1 MKSRERNPKRGT
13 RKEEEA
19 PAELRAA
26 PGEERA
32 GDRQGQWTSRAQ
44 PTGPA
49 VGGSGVGATPLGVH
63 VDTPTSPP
71 AGHRPGSKAPTV
83 GLPTGHSQGQNSR
96 GSSRSTLGIGHCTL
110 MKAQSL
116 RQPGNGPRL
125 HRLTTGLPGRPSLDA
140 GTSGSPGGRPVSQA
154 HRLGPQPQA
163 GHNQGWP
170 HQALGQP
177 GGPADV
183 SAGPSSP
190 PSHPRPGVP
199 RSLFPRQPRVHLGR
213 VSPNLLHQ
221 HHREAHPESQV
232 PPWRFKGQPQ
242 SQEGTSVTL
251 RQAGVATS
259 WTTGQG
265 PRTRVFKGAPASG
278 SGSRRTVP
286 PLSSA

>member
-1 MKSRERNPKRGT
+1 MCW
-13 RKEEEA
+13 
-19 PAELRAA
+19 PASGQGWGPAG
-26 PGEERA
+26 PRA
-32 GDRQGQWTSRAQ
+32 GCGLLS
-44 PTGPA
+44 
-49 VGGSGVGATPLGVH
+49 
-63 VDTPTSPP
+63 
-71 AGHRPGSKAPTV
+71 AGWVR
-83 GLPTGHSQGQNSR
+83 
-96 GSSRSTLGIGHCTL
+96 
-110 MKAQSL
+110 
-116 RQPGNGPRL
+116 
-125 HRLTTGLPGRPSLDA
+125 
-140 GTSGSPGGRPVSQA
+140 
-154 HRLGPQPQA
+154 RLGDC
-163 GHNQGWP
+163 GFLVSDVR
-170 HQALGQP
+170 LGQP